1 MSEQF
6 FFSLTIAGIYLLAG
20 SVKGVFG
27 IGLPTTS
34 ITLMTL
40 FIAPLEAIAI
50 NLLPMFVTNGY
61 QFYKAENH
69 RRTLITY
76 WPFALVLL
84 FFLSIFSVVTAKLG
98 NNVIGLLIAFSV
110 ISFAITNL
118 FITKLSIKAEHDRI
132 WQFSIG
138 GVAGIL
144 GGLTSLWGVPITIYL
159 IIKQVKPRQF
169 IDASGFLIF
178 IGCIPLA
185 IGYSTTGLLSPDILF
200 PALAGTATGIIG
212 FKVGEI
218 FRPMLAP
225 DLFQKLLLW
234 LFLIMGLRMLYTS
247 L

>member
-1 MSEQF
+1 MSDQF
-6 FFSLTIAGIYLLAG
+6 LFSLMIAGIYLLAG

-98 NNVIGLLIAFSV
+98 NNVIGLLIV
-110 ISFAITNL
+110 ISKF
-118 FITKLSIKAEHDRI
+118 
-132 WQFSIG
+132 
-138 GVAGIL
+138 
-144 GGLTSLWGVPITIYL
+144 
-159 IIKQVKPRQF
+159 
-169 IDASGFLIF
+169 
-178 IGCIPLA
+178 
-185 IGYSTTGLLSPDILF
+185 ILF
-200 PALAGTATGIIG
+200 FA
-212 FKVGEI
+212 
-218 FRPMLAP
+218 
-225 DLFQKLLLW
+225 
-234 LFLIMGLRMLYTS
+234 
-247 L
+247 